1 MHNQYREITGRISQT
16 SRKLFSFHATR
27 PVLFLRGII
36 LFVLGLLGIYEPVF
50 ILTTAT
56 RVIGAVLLLCAILAL
71 LIARN
76 NRRASDL
83 IWVALLCAA
92 GIALILWPLFFDAV
106 VMFIA
111 GVCLIVIALRIFLT
125 VGRNTTR
132 STVPVAG
139 ILALIVGIILAA
151 APFAGVAAI
160 SWVLALLFL
169 IAGAEMILLG
179 LGLHP
184 DKWFT
189 A

>member
-1 MHNQYREITGRISQT
+1 MRNQYREIGDRISQT

-27 PVLFLRGII
+27 PVLLLRGLICFAI
-36 LFVLGLLGIYEPVF
+36 GLLGLYNPDL

-56 RVIGAVLLLCAILAL
+56 RIVGAVLLCAAVLAL
-71 LIARN
+71 LIARS
-76 NRRASDL
+76 NRRATDL

-92 GIALILWPLFFDAV
+92 GIALIIWPIFFDAV
-106 VMFIA
+106 FMAVA
-111 GVCLIVIALRIFLT
+111 GVCLILMGLRVFLT
-125 VGRNTTR
+125 VGRN
-132 STVPVAG
+132 STPATLPASG
-139 ILALIVGIILAA
+139 IVALIVGAILVV
-151 APFAGVAAI
+151 APFAGVVAI

-189 A
+189 V

>member
-1 MHNQYREITGRISQT
+1 M
-16 SRKLFSFHATR
+16 
-27 PVLFLRGII
+27 
-36 LFVLGLLGIYEPVF
+36 FV
-50 ILTTAT
+50 
-56 RVIGAVLLLCAILAL
+56 
-71 LIARN
+71 
-76 NRRASDL
+76 
-83 IWVALLCAA
+83 
-92 GIALILWPLFFDAV
+92 
-106 VMFIA
+106 A
-111 GVCLIVIALRIFLT
+111 GVCRIVIALRIFLT

-189 A
+189 V